1 MDAAPVSI
9 PAYYRLVRDNANFR
23 KLWFAQII
31 SEIGDWFFTVAVYSL
46 LYELTGS
53 AKSIALAFVLGVLPQ
68 AVSAPM
74 AGVIN
79 DRISRKKVMIFAD
92 VARAAIVILMVLVKT
107 RDMLP
112 FLYGLILLE
121 TVMWALFEPGRSAVI
136 PNITRNAGETVTANG
151 LSSTTWAFNFFFG
164 SAVGGLAAAV
174 LGRDAVF
181 AINSMSFL
189 VSAMLVRSMAFEEPH
204 TVNQSPLR
212 LADLFNFRPVL
223 DGIRYVRGNLAIRPV
238 IFLKAGVAVIGSNWV
253 ILPILGERDFPLTLG
268 GIDAQRAG
276 MLGMSVMLGSRG
288 LGALIGPL
296 TGGAWAGKSI
306 PRMRTGVAIGFAL
319 IVSGYLLLG
328 QSNVVWMA
336 AASIVIAHAGA
347 SMVWVFSSSMLHF
360 LSDDAYRGRIFSTDF
375 MFMTIMLS
383 VSSWIAGLL
392 IDSGRTAQFAATLTG
407 LAALVP
413 LLLWSVFVLGRPQP
427 AQTPRTTAAD

>member
-9 PAYYRLVRDNANFR
+9 PAYYRLVRGNANFR

-53 AKSIALAFVLGVLPQ
+53 AKSLALAFVLGVLPQ
-68 AVSAPM
+68 AVAAPM
-74 AGVIN
+74 AGAIN
-79 DRISRKKVMIFAD
+79 DRISRKRVMIFAD
-92 VARAAIVILMVLVKT
+92 LCRAVIVILMVFART
-107 RDMLP
+107 RETLP
-112 FLYGLILLE
+112 FLYLLIVLE

-136 PNITRNAGETVTANG
+136 PNITRSQGETVTANG

-164 SAVGGLAAAV
+164 AAVGGLAAAAF
-174 LGRDAVF
+174 GRDLVF
-181 AINSMSFL
+181 VINSASFV
-189 VSAMLVRSMAFEEPH
+189 VSALLVRSMTFAEPH
-204 TVNQSPLR
+204 ATDKPPLR
-212 LADLFNFRPVL
+212 LRDLFDFRPVME
-223 DGIRYVRGNLAIRPV
+223 GFRYLRSHAGIRPV

-253 ILPILGERDFPLTLG
+253 ILPILGERDFPVSFAGL
-268 GIDAQRAG
+268 DAQRAG

-306 PRMRTGVAIGFAL
+306 PRMKAGVLLGFSL

-328 QSNVVWMA
+328 QSETVWSA
-336 AASIVIAHAGA
+336 VTGIVIAHAGA

-375 MFMTIMLS
+375 MLMTMMLS
-383 VSSWIAGLL
+383 ISSWTAGEL
-392 IDSGRTAQFAATLTG
+392 IDSGRSAQFAATITG
-407 LAALVP
+407 LAALLP
-413 LLLWSVFVLGRPQP
+413 LSLWALLLVSQRRS
-427 AQTPRTTAAD
+427 A